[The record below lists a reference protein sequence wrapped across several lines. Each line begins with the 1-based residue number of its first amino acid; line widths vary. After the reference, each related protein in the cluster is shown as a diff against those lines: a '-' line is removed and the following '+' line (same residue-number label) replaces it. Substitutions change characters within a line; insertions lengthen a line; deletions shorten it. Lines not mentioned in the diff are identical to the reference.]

1 MPAFLTR
8 AARKVFHQLFQDW
21 ACQASNMECDLLD
34 AALEKYQTG
43 EIRSM
48 VTFIRDGM
56 ADPIRQLDLPTSL
69 VERLQVLNWPQGF
82 FGDVDASSVP
92 KTILHRGGQAA

>member
-1 MPAFLTR
+1 MTTFLTS

-21 ACQASNMECDLLD
+21 ACQASNMECDVLD
-34 AALEKYQTG
+34 AALEKYKTG

-48 VTFIRDGM
+48 VTFIRDCL
-56 ADPIRQLDLPTSL
+56 ADPIRQQDLPKSL
-69 VERLQVLNWPQGF
+69 VQRLQVLNWPQGF

-92 KTILHRGGQAA
+92 RTTLHQGGRAA